1 MTEKDIKSIKIIL
14 SVLMVIFICF
24 AVATMITGI
33 KYSFSYKESTVL
45 VAWIISCASIIMTIL
60 ICISAIIY
68 SLVSKEKAKN
78 ELLERNNTL
87 KQIYESIFQNK
98 EM

>member
-1 MTEKDIKSIKIIL
+1 
-14 SVLMVIFICF
+14 
-24 AVATMITGI
+24 
-33 KYSFSYKESTVL
+33 
-45 VAWIISCASIIMTIL
+45 MTIL

>member
-1 MTEKDIKSIKIIL
+1 MTEKDIKFIKIIL

-33 KYSFSYKESTVL
+33 KNSFSYKESTVL
-45 VAWIISCASIIMTIL
+45 VAWIISCASIIMVIL